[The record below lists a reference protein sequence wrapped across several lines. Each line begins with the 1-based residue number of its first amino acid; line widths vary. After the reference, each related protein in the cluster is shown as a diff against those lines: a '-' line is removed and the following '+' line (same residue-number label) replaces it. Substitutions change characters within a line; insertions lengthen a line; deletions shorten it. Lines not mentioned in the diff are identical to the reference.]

1 MKTIAA
7 QYHETLTAARRAKP
21 RSQRKTKLEAKLGNL
36 LLRQLRIELKDAITK
51 RTDREPRHAAA
62 A

>member
-7 QYHETLTAARRAKP
+7 QYHETLSAARRAKP

-36 LLRQLRIELKDAITK
+36 LLRQLRIEAPKK
-51 RTDREPRHAAA
+51 RRSA
-62 A
+62 